1 MKGTYHAF
9 PVNEDE
15 VRVAVVVISDAG
27 KLVFDFDKDS
37 EMAEIDKNVDYVTFP
52 GGDRNVGSAI
62 SVAIR
67 NVLASTGRRGMVPQV
82 LVTIL
87 AGKSSDDI
95 AVMTKELHRAGI
107 KSIAVGLGSVVNRD
121 ELSLV
126 AGDPQNVIVNS
137 DLSKLATVVPNV
149 VEQINRGKASL
160 NGRFL
165 HFEGTFEQN
174 IRSLITFL
182 LYILVQMRLDFHLHF
197 ILTWFENTSDNM
209 KH

>member
-9 PVNEDE
+9 PINEDE
-15 VRVAVVVISDAG
+15 VRVAVVVISDGG

-37 EMAEIDKNVDYVTFP
+37 EMTEIDKNVDYVTFP

-67 NVLASTGRRGMVPQV
+67 NAFTSTGRRGLVPQV

-87 AGKSSDDI
+87 AGKSNDDI
-95 AVMTKELHRAGI
+95 TAMTKELHRAVI

-121 ELSLV
+121 ELSLI
-126 AGDPQNVIVNS
+126 AGDSQNVVVNS

-149 VEQINRGKASL
+149 VEQINRGKVNFKVVL
-160 NGRFL
+160 R
-165 HFEGTFEQN
+165 GTIF
-174 IRSLITFL
+174 
-182 LYILVQMRLDFHLHF
+182 D
-197 ILTWFENTSDNM
+197 DNF
-209 KH
+209 